1 MADGGARNTS
11 VAGIVGVNMCAMV
24 SSPITPPLTH
34 MSWEKANTTRST
46 SWPALAEDSKASTT
60 SERHAR
66 TSVGSNTFRYLSGAV
81 TSRAMAACKDKRGG
95 SATVCGNS
103 GSEKGAAFK
112 QSNSYTSSSESLE
125 DESPPKAKSK
135 SELRTGPPS
144 IQKLSTKGRK
154 CKERG
159 KHNTHKFFVRGA
171 TTNFKGNTHAHGVSP
186 SEQFLWGTTPDFEF
200 LFFCFLNL
208 RIPVFLFKALLMALA
223 VLAKPPFDSESEEE
237 EDEEQELL
245 ALVLSTVVCNA
256 PLTQSRTQPK
266 KGPPRLDFQA
276 PANPPPPIIVEPVDR
291 RRKVESEYCLAQE
304 FFRPPPAVAR
314 ADKSPFEPQQVEHL
328 HQFHKPWRPEDTCI
342 AQLAWWFSEG
352 TQRTC
357 VVTGPHG
364 VGKQTL
370 VRLVAKRCARELT
383 VVAPKPGFQLL
394 DLVSAALKPRAVL
407 LVSNLDCDIE
417 SGGNVKQWS
426 QFLAAFGAKRSDK
439 SPLIVFTAN
448 SLYAKGHTHLAHL
461 KKNAFLVRA
470 FGRELEERDAAAVVK
485 RARLN
490 AAHGNALFFW
500 TNEMIGKVLL
510 QSLEARGYSDI
521 RGAMLQMQFWALG
534 KPPQDSQGALNP
546 FDSAYAVVRH
556 VAETNVL
563 KSPRLHECAT
573 TDVLQTIDLL
583 VTNAP
588 TLAQRNFKTQAQTS
602 LGDLD
607 SLESLEALE
616 RVSDFLDSVCVY
628 NTCALESSARTTV
641 ATAAIVLASRLKPR
655 NTQCRFFKIEREPFR
670 ENKVH
675 DFLKTARIT
684 SSVAPWLGFH
694 PFEILERL
702 QHLTTEHL
710 FGLRESVA
718 FKGVSVH
725 ESGTK
730 NSKVEAQA
738 LRADDVLLLFSCE
751 KSLPRLSSTEKKACE
766 KPMVVVMS
774 RLPSEPLTRSETSTF
789 LKRARDFG
797 SGSLQETKPK
807 RGTKCQ

>member
-1 MADGGARNTS
+1 MA
-11 VAGIVGVNMCAMV
+11 VAL
-24 SSPITPPLTH
+24 LTEPRFH
-34 MSWEKANTTRST
+34 
-46 SWPALAEDSKASTT
+46 
-60 SERHAR
+60 
-66 TSVGSNTFRYLSGAV
+66 
-81 TSRAMAACKDKRGG
+81 
-95 SATVCGNS
+95 
-103 GSEKGAAFK
+103 
-112 QSNSYTSSSESLE
+112 SES
-125 DESPPKAKSK
+125 D
-135 SELRTGPPS
+135 
-144 IQKLSTKGRK
+144 
-154 CKERG
+154 
-159 KHNTHKFFVRGA
+159 
-171 TTNFKGNTHAHGVSP
+171 
-186 SEQFLWGTTPDFEF
+186 
-200 LFFCFLNL
+200 
-208 RIPVFLFKALLMALA
+208 
-223 VLAKPPFDSESEEE
+223 EE

-245 ALVLSTVVCNA
+245 ALVLSTVVCNVSV
-256 PLTQSRTQPK
+256 TQARTQPK

-291 RRKVESEYCLAQE
+291 RRKVATEYCLAQE

-314 ADKSPFEPQQVEHL
+314 TDKSPFEPQQVEHL

-342 AQLAWWFSEG
+342 AQLAWWFTEG

-370 VRLVAKRCARELT
+370 VRLVAKRCALELT
-383 VVAPKPGFQLL
+383 VVAPKAGFQLL
-394 DLVSAALKPRAVL
+394 DLLSAALKPRAVL

-417 SGGNVKQWS
+417 SGGNVKQWT
-426 QFLAAFGAKRSDK
+426 QFLAAFDAKRTDK

-448 SLYAKGHTHLAHL
+448 SLYAKGHTHLSYL
-461 KKNAFLVRA
+461 KNKAFLVRA
-470 FGRELEERDAAAVVK
+470 FGREMEERDAAAVVK
-485 RARLN
+485 RARLS

-510 QSLEARGYSDI
+510 QSLEARGDSDI

-573 TDVLQTIDLL
+573 TDVLQTLDLL
-583 VTNAP
+583 VCNAP
-588 TLAQRNFKTQAQTS
+588 TLAQRNFKTQAQAQAQTN
-602 LGDLD
+602 LEDLED
-607 SLESLEALE
+607 LEALE

-718 FKGVSVH
+718 FKSVS
-725 ESGTK
+725 EKK
-730 NSKVEAQA
+730 NAKVEAQA

-751 KSLPRLSSTEKKACE
+751 KSLPRLSSTEKKACAQ
-766 KPMVVVMS
+766 PPPVVVMS

-797 SGSLQETKPK
+797 SSSLQETKPK